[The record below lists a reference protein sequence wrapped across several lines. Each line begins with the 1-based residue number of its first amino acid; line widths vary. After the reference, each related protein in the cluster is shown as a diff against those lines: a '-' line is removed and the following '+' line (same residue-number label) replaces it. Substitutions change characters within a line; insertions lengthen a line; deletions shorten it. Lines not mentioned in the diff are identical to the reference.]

1 MSIERIQVGQELLNV
16 PMGEMI
22 RSMAMAIADA
32 QWELDKSSMV
42 VSEMMSGSRPL
53 RDLNTGELLN
63 KSGNALKDGQDIGM
77 LDSRVYFGYEYDTN
91 LKKRTPKKVSM
102 MELGFV
108 PNFYQFVDTII
119 EVKIAIKTQGVEQR
133 NQNSEY
139 NTSSSYDRES
149 RDQYVG
155 WSGWWFNRYNYGNT
169 KTKSSYTTASHVDA
183 SYSQKYGYSVEGA
196 SLLRTKMVPVP
207 IPSVLE
213 DRIRDLMEKEAAYF
227 EAIKPT
233 TTAD

>member
-1 MSIERIQVGQELLNV
+1 MSIQRLQVGQELLNV

-42 VSEMMSGSRPL
+42 VSELMSGSRPL
-53 RDLNTGELLN
+53 RDLNSGQLLGMD
-63 KSGNALKDGQDIGM
+63 GNPPKDDEEIAV
-77 LDSRVYFGYEYDTN
+77 LDSRVYFGYEYDKDK
-91 LKKRTPKKVSM
+91 KKRIPKKVSM

-119 EVKIAIKTQGVEQR
+119 EVKIAIKTQSVEER
-133 NQNSEY
+133 SVNQEYDASSEY
-139 NTSSSYDRES
+139 RSAHNNTYAGWN
-149 RDQYVG
+149 G
-155 WSGWWFNRYNYGNT
+155 WSYNRYHYGNSNY
-169 KTKSSYTTASHVDA
+169 KSSQTTASHVDA
-183 SYSQKYGYSVEGA
+183 AYSQKYGYSVEGA

-207 IPSVLE
+207 VPAVLE

-227 EAIKPT
+227 AAISP
-233 TTAD
+233 DPLD